1 MCNFLLTAWARVSK
15 EMIIKSFDC
24 CGLSVGCTPDDI
36 SCMKIGKPAHE
47 ALEEVKSIWN
57 EPLEEIEDIGT
68 QETHDEAQEQEE
80 NENEIFIGN
89 SSDDED
95 E

>member
-36 SCMKIGKPAHE
+36 SCMKIGKPAHD
-47 ALEEVKSIWN
+47 ALEEVKSIWD
-57 EPLEEIEDIGT
+57 EPLEDVGIE
-68 QETHDEAQEQEE
+68 ETPDVGQEQEE

-89 SSDDED
+89 SSDDE
-95 E
+95 